1 MQYDICIVG
10 GAGHVGLP
18 LAISFAD
25 KGQRVLIHDIN
36 EQAMATISKG
46 QMPFM
51 ERGAEPMLK
60 AALSKGRLG
69 FSSRVQDV
77 GQADCLVITIGT
89 PVDEFLN
96 PSLSLL
102 ASCFNNLV
110 PYLRNEQLIVL
121 RSTVYP
127 GVTEWL
133 GKFLGER
140 NLKCAVSFC
149 PERIIQ
155 GYAIEE
161 LKSLPQLVSGL
172 TADAEDRSAK
182 LFELVA
188 PEVVRTAP
196 KEAELGKLFANAF
209 RYIQFAVSNQFYMI
223 CESAGV
229 DYHRIMDAVQ
239 HNYPRM
245 LQLPRAGFTAGPC
258 LFKDTIQL
266 SAFCNDQFTIGH
278 QAMLVNE
285 GIPRFLMNQMREQF
299 NLHESTIGLLGM
311 AFKPESDDRRSSLS
325 YKMKKVLAPEAKQV
339 LTTDPFV
346 CDDPEILPLDEVLSK
361 SDILVLCV
369 PHKVYS
375 DIDVRGRKVVDIW
388 NYWPAQ

>member
-1 MQYDICIVG
+1 MHYDICIVG

-18 LAISFAD
+18 LAISFAE

-36 EQAMATISKG
+36 EQAMAMISKG

-51 ERGAEPMLK
+51 ERGADAILK
-60 AALSKGRLG
+60 DVLAKGRLG
-69 FSSRVQDV
+69 FSRRVQDV
-77 GQADCLVITIGT
+77 GQATCLIITIGT

-102 ASCFNNLV
+102 ASCFNDLV

-133 GKFLGER
+133 GKFLDEHK
-140 NLKCAVSFC
+140 LECAVSFC

-172 TADAEDRSAK
+172 SKEAEDRAAK
-182 LFELVA
+182 LFELIA
-188 PEVVRTAP
+188 PEVVRTTP

-223 CESAGV
+223 CSSAGL
-229 DYHRIMDAVQ
+229 DYHRILDAVQ

-258 LFKDTIQL
+258 LFKDTVQL

-299 NLHESTIGLLGM
+299 NLRESTIGLLGM

-325 YKMKKVLAPEAKQV
+325 YKMKKILVPEAKQV

-346 CDDPEILPLDEVLSK
+346 CDDPEIRPLDEVLSR
-361 SDILVLCV
+361 SDILVLCA
-369 PHKVYS
+369 PHKVYK
-375 DIDVRGRKVVDIW
+375 DIDVTGRKVVDVW
-388 NYWPAQ
+388 NFWPAP